1 MQLYLFV
8 SYVLQIVSIVL
19 SIYHFVQNKNT
30 VLLKNRSQFLIIQIV
45 MLVLADLISVN
56 VLWNTNFI
64 LYLVLIYAIDIIFA
78 NRLRML
84 YLIQKSMDIKITH
97 N

>member
-8 SYVLQIVSIVL
+8 SYVLQIASIVL
-19 SIYHFVQNKNT
+19 NICHFVQNKNT

-45 MLVLADLISVN
+45 MLVMADLISVN